1 MKKNKLQRF
10 NRYTYKKIMQNSDE
24 KKDLI
29 YYNIKYMMMD
39 YNDNYMIG

>member
-1 MKKNKLQRF
+1 
-10 NRYTYKKIMQNSDE
+10 MQNSDE